1 MWRETSSSWLYPR
14 GLQGPAA
21 GGGVPHGLVSV
32 TGCDTVLRGLSWQP
46 PGREACGASGTL
58 GVTFPEQRSRRRGSR
73 QLRVRPL
80 VLLKTALRYWNGHWN
95 RPVSDGEEIPVGN
108 LFSLQMASG
117 GDTAGNL
124 FFSDDRRRSG
134 EGC

>member
-1 MWRETSSSWLYPR
+1 M
-14 GLQGPAA
+14 
-21 GGGVPHGLVSV
+21 
-32 TGCDTVLRGLSWQP
+32 
-46 PGREACGASGTL
+46 
-58 GVTFPEQRSRRRGSR
+58 TFPEQRSRRRGSR

-134 EGC
+134 EGF